1 MSPIKLSEILR
12 PFEGKWVALNRQRT
26 EVLASGDDPENVL
39 ELATHKSAERSIIK
53 LVPSFSM
60 DFASI

>member
-12 PFEGKWVALNRQRT
+12 PFEGKWIAMNRQRT
-26 EVLASGDDPENVL
+26 EVLASGDYPRKVL
-39 ELATHKSAERSIIK
+39 ELAKHKSAERPILK

-60 DFASI
+60 DFVG